1 MGTTS
6 GGDEGGKTESLR
18 VACGCVE
25 KTYLDHC

>member
-1 MGTTS
+1 MATTS

-18 VACGCVE
+18 VACVE